1 MAGLS
6 ATSIRN
12 CRMGV
17 NISRC
22 SSGVE
27 HFLGK
32 EEVVSSIL
40 INGSN
45 EFFEIEWIWNRIMIN
60 QRRFGLRAVPAQKF

>member
-1 MAGLS
+1 VS
-6 ATSIRN
+6 AFQAE
-12 CRMGV
+12 CREFDPRPPL
-17 NISRC
+17 NKKIPCLC

-40 INGSN
+40 IKGSAKESTDLQYITTQYIFN
-45 EFFEIEWIWNRIMIN
+45 LN
-60 QRRFGLRAVPAQKF
+60 

>member
-1 MAGLS
+1 MLLPLAGVSPAKSLDL
-6 ATSIRN
+6 T
-12 CRMGV
+12 
-17 NISRC
+17 SRC

-40 INGSN
+40 INGSVI
-45 EFFEIEWIWNRIMIN
+45 FFVAFRIELERI
-60 QRRFGLRAVPAQKF
+60 LP